1 MFDDL
6 KQAFHD
12 LLHGNVPPESRREVL
27 AVMKDTLVRAR
38 MSLDDLRDGVAATR
52 RRLVMERK
60 ELDTVRRR
68 LGLAQ
73 GIGDQETVTI
83 AQRFETQHAER
94 VAVLERKLE
103 AQESELALGEREVA
117 EMTQQLKAA
126 ASGVGSGMRPGTVAE
141 EVHGDIAGVDDTRAT
156 LDREM
161 AGLDRAQRRADAEAA
176 AEERLAE
183 LKRRMGK

>member
-1 MFDDL
+1 
-6 KQAFHD
+6 
-12 LLHGNVPPESRREVL
+12 
-27 AVMKDTLVRAR
+27 
-38 MSLDDLRDGVAATR
+38 
-52 RRLVMERK
+52 
-60 ELDTVRRR
+60 
-68 LGLAQ
+68 LAQ